1 MSWITGITIDNYRAF
16 ANPETITI
24 PKGQHLL
31 IYGENGSGKSSIY
44 NALNDFFGSSFSSS
58 SIAFNLNEFEKDKSR
73 ANGAVTLKIAAK
85 DASGNPI
92 ENDYTFAE
100 PISSS
105 THQISQ
111 IQLAD
116 KIKGFLDYRKLLKV
130 HSLDISP
137 DKQPNVFNLIVKE
150 LLGEHRVS
158 NPRGGATTVALLEKY
173 NQLATILCNKPRH
186 YKIYQAAEQELS
198 KLDASVLAL
207 LRQVIDKTNHFLNEY
222 FKNKITLDISY
233 KNLGIFKPHR
243 LQKRQMVEELYLKV
257 KYAGK
262 EIDHYQVFLNEA
274 RLSALAVC
282 LYLASIKTSPYLA
295 SDLRLLFLDDVF
307 IGLDTSNRLPL
318 LKIIHDEFISHGFQ
332 VFISTYDRQWFELA
346 HQWFDASR
354 CIFKCVE
361 LFTENDGDP
370 NKPEHPI
377 MLPSQGYLEKAEAYF
392 KAKDYPAT
400 GNYLRKEMES
410 NIKNLLPETYKITS
424 NGEAITELE
433 GLIQKLVQLYIDCNI
448 AKPHELIDSL
458 KICRKA
464 LLNPTSH
471 DDLKSPL
478 YRSEIEDAFKIIANL
493 KTLEKIDRCLV
504 LNAGQKLSINF
515 PDDAYSMELELCDN
529 MFSTRCSSTKS
540 LSSAKYWIKRWTH
553 KGIDFGTT
561 TDGKVSAM
569 PEGKINNT
577 IKQERTLEEIF
588 RGINKSTGITIP
600 PDLYEV
606 VKIGDS
612 GTLKDLIA

>member
-1 MSWITGITIDNYRAF
+1 MRWITGITINNYRAF
-16 ANPETITI
+16 SKPETILI
-24 PKGQHLL
+24 PQGQHLL

-44 NALNDFFGSSFSSS
+44 NAIKDFFTSSFPLPAV
-58 SIAFNLNEFEKDKSR
+58 AFKLNAFEK
-73 ANGAVTLKIAAK
+73 AMHNTNGAVTIKIAEE
-85 DASGNPI
+85 DANGHTV
-92 ENDYTFAE
+92 ENDYAFSA
-100 PISSS
+100 PDSNS
-105 THQISQ
+105 THRQPH
-111 IQLAD
+111 IQLAN
-116 KIKGFLDYRKLLKV
+116 KIKGFLDYKRLLKIHALNV
-130 HSLDISP
+130 PADTR
-137 DKQPNVFNLIVKE
+137 PNMFDVIVKD
-150 LLGEHRVS
+150 LLCEHRIA
-158 NPRGGATTVALLEKY
+158 NPKGGATTVELLEEY
-173 NQLATILCNKPRH
+173 NRVAKILLVTPIH
-186 YKIYQAAEQELS
+186 YGIYKTAKDELR
-198 KLDASVLAL
+198 KLDAAL
-207 LRQVIDKTNHFLNEY
+207 FTLLGQIIEKTNMYLNEY
-222 FKNKITLDISY
+222 FKNKVNVTIEYHNLEIY
-233 KNLGIFKPHR
+233 KPSPS
-243 LQKRQMVEELYLKV
+243 QKRQMREELPLIV
-257 KYAGK
+257 QYAGL
-262 EIDHYQVFLNEA
+262 EIAHYQTFLNEA

-282 LYLASIKTSPYLA
+282 LYLASIKTSSYSA
-295 SDLRLLFLDDVF
+295 ADLRILFLDDVF
-307 IGLDTSNRLPL
+307 IGLDTSNRMPL
-318 LKIIHDEFISHGFQ
+318 LQIIHDEFISDGFQ

-346 HQWFDASR
+346 HQWFNASR

-361 LFTENDGDP
+361 LFAENDGDP
-370 NKPEHPI
+370 NKPEYPI
-377 MLPSQGYLEKAEAYF
+377 MVPSQGYLEKAEAYF

-529 MFSTRCSSTKS
+529 MFSTRCSSTKT
-540 LSSAKYWIKRWTH
+540 LSSAKYWIKKWTH
-553 KGIDFGTT
+553 KGIDFGTET
-561 TDGKVSAM
+561 GGKVSAM
-569 PEGKINNT
+569 PEDKIDKT

-588 RGINKSTGITIP
+588 RGINKSTKIP
-600 PDLYEV
+600 LPTDLYEV
-606 VKIGDS
+606 VKIGGS
-612 GTLKDLIA
+612 GTLKDLMN